1 MTSVVEQPV
10 RSNLIPGL
18 WLVVAPFVL
27 GAALGTPLWETN
39 VLAVANN
46 VLVGLVI
53 VLVGWYMYRLAA
65 KGQAAVTGSSVN
77 TLLGLW
83 IAVSPLFLSPGLALL
98 VNNVFVGLVV
108 ALADIHY
115 PKVR

>member
-1 MTSVVEQPV
+1 MTSVVEQPI

-27 GAALGTPLWETN
+27 GAALDTPLWETN

-46 VLVGLVI
+46 VLFGLVI

-115 PKVR
+115 PKVH